1 MLKRLGFGVVL
12 WAIPYVTAIPLL
24 SLRQTDLLFFKTI
37 MMVEGALV
45 GGVLSAMYFIRVPNQ
60 FLREALITS
69 AVWILVYWGLDGV
82 ALLPFTGQSVP
93 RYFIEIG
100 ALYLGMAAPLV
111 AVGYVLEAKSAGTA
125 RAPGCNHP

>member
-1 MLKRLGFGVVL
+1 MLKRIGYGVIL

-45 GGVLSAMYFIRVPNQ
+45 GGVLSAVYFRGVPNQ
-60 FLREALITS
+60 FLRDGLITS
-69 AVWILVYWGLDGV
+69 AVWILVNWGLDVV

-93 RYFIEIG
+93 RYFMEIG

-111 AVGYVLEAKSAGTA
+111 AIGSVLESKSTGTNRA
-125 RAPGCNHP
+125 RSS